1 VLAAIHLSVAS
12 YDDEPINKIRNG
24 DVIILNSKTDELD
37 VDVSEVEWNARE
49 GATFDRQ
56 NQVGDGR
63 ERFAFAR
70 KIVRP
75 AHEGGSFI
83 LA

>member
-1 VLAAIHLSVAS
+1 M
-12 YDDEPINKIRNG
+12 
-24 DVIILNSKTDELD
+24 IILNSKTDELD
-37 VDVSEVEWNARE
+37 VDVPEDEWNARE
-49 GATFDRQ
+49 GVIIERHD
-56 NQVGDGR
+56 QVGDGR

-75 AHEGGSFI
+75 AHEGASFI